1 MIRNRFI
8 SIPILIVLA
17 LAPTNILARA
27 AKRRRVSPSFRA
39 VKTEARPD
47 PDLDQIKEMQMYLS
61 GDGDYSY
68 DESEDPGNIFG
79 SNIETEL
86 QFTTHCQDWLLPKTN
101 KDIISQDDFAD
112 FLVEACDVLHD
123 RDLPDFRCPT
133 PAFTDLAIRV
143 QFLFARYS
151 CDGASGSKDGA
162 SGSKDISQCL
172 KSYLASGEEFG
183 LVVTKKTRKDVES
196 TVFEIC
202 CGLLS
207 FLTLAELEYSGK

>member
-1 MIRNRFI
+1 MILNRFI

-17 LAPTNILARA
+17 LAPTNILA
-27 AKRRRVSPSFRA
+27 VTPSFRA
-39 VKTEARPD
+39 LKGERGPD
-47 PDLDQIKEMQMYLS
+47 LDLDQIEERRMYWS
-61 GDGDYSY
+61 SDGDY
-68 DESEDPGNIFG
+68 DEYEDPDNVSGL
-79 SNIETEL
+79 SIETEL

-101 KDIISQDDFAD
+101 NEIISQDDFAD

-123 RDLPDFRCPT
+123 EDLPDFRCPT

-151 CDGASGSKDGA
+151 CDGASGSQ
-162 SGSKDISQCL
+162 DISQCL
-172 KSYLASGEEFG
+172 ESYSASGEEFG
-183 LVVTKKTRKDVES
+183 LVVNKKTRKDVES

-207 FLTLAELEYSGK
+207 FLTLAELEHSGK

>member
-1 MIRNRFI
+1 
-8 SIPILIVLA
+8 VL
-17 LAPTNILARA
+17 
-27 AKRRRVSPSFRA
+27 KG
-39 VKTEARPD
+39 EARSD
-47 PDLDQIKEMQMYLS
+47 PDQIREMHMSLS
-61 GDGDYSY
+61 YDGDY
-68 DESEDPGNIFG
+68 DESEDPDDTISGP
-79 SNIETEL
+79 NIETEL
-86 QFTTHCQDWLLPKTN
+86 QFITYCQDWLLPKTN

>member
-101 KDIISQDDFAD
+101 NEIISQDDFAD

-123 RDLPDFRCPT
+123 EDLPDFRCPT
-133 PAFTDLAIRV
+133 PAFTDLAFRV

-151 CDGASGSKDGA
+151 CDGASDSKE
-162 SGSKDISQCL
+162 ISQCVE
-172 KSYLASGEEFG
+172 SYLASGEEIG
-183 LVVTKKTRKDVES
+183 LVVTKKTRWDVES

-207 FLTLAELEYSGK
+207 FLTLAELEHSGK